1 MNDEFNFKPIIP
13 IYYKKN
19 IVRTCGVGISGTA
32 TNHNQIKIICF
43 PISISTGNSKK
54 TVVDSIDKQI
64 EIVLNNKR
72 TETFQLYKY
81 FSNAMMQ

>member
-54 TVVDSIDKQI
+54 NSC
-64 EIVLNNKR
+64 
-72 TETFQLYKY
+72 
-81 FSNAMMQ
+81 